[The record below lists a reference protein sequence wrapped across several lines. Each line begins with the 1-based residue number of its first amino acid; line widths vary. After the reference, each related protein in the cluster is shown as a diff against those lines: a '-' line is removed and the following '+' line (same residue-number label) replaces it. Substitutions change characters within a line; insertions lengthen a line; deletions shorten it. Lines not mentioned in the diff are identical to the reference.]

1 MERIGI
7 IDIGSNSIRLVVY
20 EITATGAYRVIDE
33 TKESARLSERLDKD
47 GRIAE
52 SDMQYI
58 TDTLRRFQLLCEH
71 HGASRIRAVATA
83 AVRNSPD
90 GEAISRELT
99 ERTGL
104 AVEVLSGAEEARLGF
119 LGMIN
124 AIDIKDGFVIDI
136 GGGST
141 EVLLFRERAVVK
153 SVSFPF
159 GAVNTMK
166 RFGRGGDIDEGGA
179 RAIVQMV
186 EDAVRD
192 EPWIAASPGLPL
204 VGLGGTIRSL
214 CKVDQRD
221 RKYSL
226 PITHH
231 YQMTEQSV
239 DDWLARLAGVKLE
252 QRKRIEGL
260 SKDRADII
268 VPGLLILHTL
278 FRRCRASHYVIS
290 GSGLRDGIFYETL
303 RPDAPQFTDVLE
315 HSVHN
320 LLALHPSVSLKHVLQ
335 VERLAM
341 KLFADLSAEHGFG
354 ARVGTY
360 LHVAALL
367 YRIGISINYYN
378 YNKHTYYLMAHSRM
392 DGLTHREIL
401 LCALIASFKSE
412 KRLKPMFAAHRDLL
426 AETDFGLIVRLGALL
441 QIAVALDRSG
451 TQPVATVS
459 ARAIGRAL
467 RLGIRSRRAWDIER
481 RELKQ
486 LEKDFAKTWG
496 LALQA
501 YEVDPTDA
509 P

>member
-20 EITATGAYRVIDE
+20 ECTASGAYRVIDE

-90 GEAISRELT
+90 SARIARELT

-119 LGMIN
+119 IGMIN

-141 EVLLFRERAVVK
+141 EVLLFRDRAVLK

-166 RFGRGGDIDEGGA
+166 RFGKNGDIDEA
-179 RAIVQMV
+179 AAQAIVRTV
-186 EDAVRD
+186 EDAARD
-192 EPWIAASPGLPL
+192 EPWIASAPGLPL

-231 YQMTEQSV
+231 YQMTEESV
-239 DDWLARLAGVKLE
+239 DEWLSRLAGAKLE

-278 FRRCRASHYVIS
+278 FRLCGASHYVIS
-290 GSGLRDGIFYETL
+290 GSGLRDGVFFETF
-303 RPDAPQFTDVLE
+303 RPEAPQFTDVLE

-320 LLALHPSVSLKHVLQ
+320 LLALHPSVSLKHVVH

-341 KLFADLSAEHGFG
+341 KLFADLTEEHGYG

-378 YNKHTYYLMAHSRM
+378 YYKHTYYLMAHSRVN
-392 DGLTHREIL
+392 GLTHREIL

-412 KRLKPMFAAHRDLL
+412 KRLKPLFAAHRDLL

-441 QIAVALDRSG
+441 QVAVALDRSG
-451 TQPVATVS
+451 TQPIATLS
-459 ARAIGRAL
+459 ARAIGREL
-467 RLGIRSRRAWDIER
+467 RLVVKPRRAWDIER
-481 RELKQ
+481 RELQ
-486 LEKDFAKTWG
+486 SLTKDFGKSWG
-496 LALQA
+496 LTLQIV
-501 YEVDPTDA
+501 ESPS

>member
-20 EITATGAYRVIDE
+20 ECTSTGAYRVIDE

-47 GRIAE
+47 GRIADE
-52 SDMQYI
+52 DLQYI

-90 GEAISRELT
+90 RDRIARTLS

-104 AVEVLSGAEEARLGF
+104 DVEVLSGAEEARLGF

-124 AIDIKDGFVIDI
+124 SIDIRDGFVIDI

-141 EVLLFRERAVVK
+141 EVLLFRDRAVAK

-166 RFGRGGDIDEGGA
+166 RFGKNGDIDEAGA
-179 RAIVQMV
+179 RAIVDMV
-186 EDAVRD
+186 EKAVQD
-192 EPWIAASPGLPL
+192 EPWIASAPGLPL

-214 CKVDQRD
+214 CKIDQRD

-231 YQMTEQSV
+231 YQMTEKSV
-239 DDWLARLAGVKLE
+239 DGWLARLAGAKLE

-278 FRRCRASHYVIS
+278 YRQCRASHYVIS
-290 GSGLRDGIFYETL
+290 GSGLRDGVFYETF
-303 RPDAPQFTDVLE
+303 RPDTPQVGDVLE

-320 LLALHPSVSLKHVLQ
+320 LLGLHPSVSLKHVLQ
-335 VERLAM
+335 VERLAL
-341 KLFADLSAEHGFG
+341 KLFGDLSGEHGFG
-354 ARVGTY
+354 GRVGTY

-378 YNKHTYYLMAHSRM
+378 FYKHTYYLMAHSRVN
-392 DGLTHREIL
+392 GLTHREIL

-412 KRLKPMFAAHRDLL
+412 KRLKPLFAAHRDLL
-426 AETDFGLIVRLGALL
+426 TDADFGLIVRLGALL

-451 TQPVATVS
+451 TQPIATVS
-459 ARAIGRAL
+459 AHSIGREL
-467 RLGIRSRRAWDIER
+467 RITVKPRHAWDIEK
-481 RELKQ
+481 RELQ
-486 LEKDFAKTWG
+486 TLAKDFGKMWG
-496 LALQA
+496 LTLQVS
-501 YEVDPTDA
+501 EQQ
-509 P
+509 